1 MVGSQLLIIRTL
13 CILNGR
19 LGREVLRQCGRHCR
33 TESHG
38 LKCSSGGFW
47 LGCTPGGSGALKVM
61 LGLLGYLIV
70 RFLKITD
77 ITI

>member
-1 MVGSQLLIIRTL
+1 MVDWVGKSYVNAVVTT
-13 CILNGR
+13 GR
-19 LGREVLRQCGRHCR
+19 SPWVFD
-33 TESHG
+33 G

-47 LGCTPGGSGALKVM
+47 LGCTPGGSGALEVM